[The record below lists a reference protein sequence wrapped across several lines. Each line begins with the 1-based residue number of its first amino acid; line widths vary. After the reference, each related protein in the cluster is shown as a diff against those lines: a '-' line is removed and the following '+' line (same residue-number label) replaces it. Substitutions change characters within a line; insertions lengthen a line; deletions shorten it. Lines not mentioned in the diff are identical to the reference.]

1 MGDTL
6 FPGGPGHSRSNE
18 ALQTLV
24 QSITERIYALPD
36 ETLMFNG
43 HGDDCTIGRSRA
55 EQAVFAAREHAP
67 DLHGDVLWERD

>member
-1 MGDTL
+1 M
-6 FPGGPGHSRSNE
+6 
-18 ALQTLV
+18 

-36 ETLMFNG
+36 ETLTFNG
-43 HGDDCTIGRSRA
+43 HGDDCTIGHSRA